1 MPETKYTTTRG
12 ASIAYQVLG
21 DGPTDLVFAG
31 GLVTHLDLQWD
42 FPEAERY
49 LRRLAS
55 FCRLILFDR
64 RGTGLSD
71 PVAGDH
77 SGSPEDWAEDLTA
90 VLDAVDASPA
100 AIFAE
105 RDAGPAAILFAAA
118 HPARVSALVLAN
130 TTARYLRA
138 EDHPSGEPPES
149 AEMTHEAILKGWGNE
164 ELVKTTLPS
173 HANDANFLRQATR
186 LQRAA
191 NTPRTAAAQ
200 YRVYL
205 DSDVR
210 SSLPKVRCPTLLLH
224 RQNLPFFSAAA
235 HSEYL
240 EQHIAQSK
248 RVEVAGTDLFF
259 FYEGANESLGQIEEF
274 LTGARAQ
281 SAADRVLATVLF
293 ADIADSTKLASK
305 QGDANW
311 RDVATRFQSMLRSQ
325 VARFW
330 GRLVDTAGDGAF
342 AVFDSPTRAVECA
355 RAIRD
360 ESGTLDLQVRIG
372 LHAGECEI
380 GDQAVRGVAVHI
392 GARVAENA
400 RPGEILVSRT
410 LRDVVSG
417 SGLEFDRRGRHVL
430 KGVPG
435 KWTLYALVEAD
446 E

>member
-1 MPETKYTTTRG
+1 MPLTQYVTTHD
-12 ASIAYQVLG
+12 ASIAFQVLG
-21 DGPTDLVFAG
+21 EGPVNLVFAG

-42 FPEAERY
+42 FPEVERY

-55 FCRLILFDR
+55 FSRLILFDR

-71 PVAGDH
+71 PIAADH
-77 SGSPEDWAEDLTA
+77 PGSPEAWAEDLTT
-90 VLDAVDASPA
+90 VLDAVDAPRA

-105 RDAGPAAILFAAA
+105 RDAGPTAILFAAQ
-118 HPARVSALVLAN
+118 HPERVSGLILAN
-130 TTARYLRA
+130 TTARYTRD
-138 EDHPSGEPPES
+138 EGYPFGEPPES
-149 AEMTHEAILKGWGNE
+149 AELAYEAILHGWGSE
-164 ELVKTTLPS
+164 ELVKRTLPS
-173 HANDANFLRQATR
+173 HANDADFLRLSTR

-205 DSDVR
+205 ESDVR
-210 SSLPKVRCPTLLLH
+210 SSLANIRCPTLLLH
-224 RQNLPFFSAAA
+224 RQDLPFFSSAA
-235 HSEYL
+235 HAEYL
-240 EQHIAQSK
+240 EKNIAESK
-248 RVEVAGTDLFF
+248 RVGVAGTDLFF

-274 LTGARAQ
+274 LTGTRAQ

-293 ADIADSTKLASK
+293 ADIAGSTQFASD
-305 QGDANW
+305 QGDATW
-311 RDVATRFQSMLRSQ
+311 RDIAMRFQSMLQGQ
-325 VARFW
+325 VARFR

-342 AVFDSPTRAVECA
+342 AIFDSPTRALECA

-360 ESGTLDLQVRIG
+360 QSAALDLRLRIG

-410 LRDVVSG
+410 LRDIVSG
-417 SGLEFDRRGRHVL
+417 SSFEFDRRGRHGL

-435 KWTLYALVEAD
+435 KWTLYALLESD